1 MSEEGKAT
9 NNESK
14 ELSNLQMIEKLKG
27 SEELNTL
34 IKNSNESYWKENIG
48 GELKTVYS
56 NIDNGIKD
64 VLGLDKPDDIKTSDW
79 VKQNL
84 SKLGDLKKELD
95 ALKSKGDTS
104 EAQTKLWNDKFSK
117 LKGELETT
125 KTALEA
131 EKTNSF
137 NNNINNRLDN
147 FLVGKTFKPSYSED
161 DVNTLVSAKKA
172 KIVANTKTL
181 DNGKLAVINPEDGKY
196 YMNTLG
202 EPLTPTQVAE
212 LEFATMFH
220 TAKKGGATP
229 PTDAPANI
237 EGDVLAIDMNK
248 VKSKSDFYKLF
259 ASIIAPK
266 GLASHSEEYL
276 KIQRATMAHY
286 NINELPM

>member
-229 PTDAPANI
+229 TNQTPANI
-237 EGDVLAIDMNK
+237 EGDVLAVDMNK
-248 VKSKSDFYKLF
+248 IKSKSDFYKLF

-266 GLASHSEEYL
+266 GLASHSKEYL

-286 NINELPM
+286 NINEWPM

>member
-27 SEELNTL
+27 SDELNTL
-34 IKNSNESYWKENIG
+34 LKNSNESYWKENIG

-137 NNNINNRLDN
+137 NNNINNHLDN

-229 PTDAPANI
+229 TNQTPANI
-237 EGDVLAIDMNK
+237 EGDVLVVDMNK
-248 VKSKSDFYKLF
+248 IKSKSDFYKLF

-266 GLASHSEEYL
+266 GLASHDEEYL

>member
-137 NNNINNRLDN
+137 NNNINNHLDN

-229 PTDAPANI
+229 TNQTPANI
-237 EGDVLAIDMNK
+237 EGDVLAVDMNK
-248 VKSKSDFYKLF
+248 IKSKSDFYKLF

-266 GLASHSEEYL
+266 GLASHDEEYL